1 MTEAPVIIPQNGK
14 IGMTVDDLI
23 FHKHELSYGADI
35 LEDAIKETSEDSEK
49 TLKAALKG
57 MPDSIQETML
67 AWSRTLR
74 STKHAVVIFDN
85 GAYVSVITGVP
96 EDRHPESHGI
106 MMFAKADERVPTY
119 EIAYTSPDGQ
129 ETILPYQTADEISEI
144 LSRMASL
151 PPLNKKIN

>member
-1 MTEAPVIIPQNGK
+1 MTESPVIIPQNGK
-14 IGMTVDDLI
+14 IGMTFDDLI
-23 FHKHELSYGADI
+23 FHKHELTYGADI

-49 TLKAALKG
+49 MLITALKG

-67 AWSRTLR
+67 AWTRTLK

-85 GAYVSVITGVP
+85 GAHVSVITGVP

-119 EIAYTSPDGQ
+119 EIAFTSPDG
-129 ETILPYQTADEISEI
+129 EVTILPYQTSDEVTEI

-151 PPLNKKIN
+151 PPVNKSIN